1 MPLQFLSS
9 GSRKKSGYKLLPV
22 QASEEI
28 PGTCRAFC
36 KTLSNHSFSSSH
48 SLSCLRNFF
57 VAQLFIFLCVIIIS
71 FRHIVYNSQF
81 LQDISCQNIL
91 FYYFLCKTRNFS
103 VLSCCALIFS
113 LPFSIFTFSFDI
125 PYFFLCILPNILQNN
140 FLNSENPVAKKEKVR
155 NFLHFCCALSGFYSL
170 FPCFC
175 LTSQQSHPAY
185 HTYRLAF
192 QPGILRPLLH
202 LFQKLPWNMLCGTG

>member
-48 SLSCLRNFF
+48 SLSCLRNFLLLNSLFFF
-57 VAQLFIFLCVIIIS
+57 VPLSYHFGILFTIRSFYKIFLVEIYCFTI
-71 FRHIVYNSQF
+71 
-81 LQDISCQNIL
+81 
-91 FYYFLCKTRNFS
+91 FLCKTRNFS
-103 VLSCCALIFS
+103 VLPCCALIFP
-113 LPFSIFTFSFDI
+113 LPFAIFTFSFDI

-140 FLNSENPVAKKEKVR
+140 FLNSENPVVRKEKVR
-155 NFLHFCCALSGFYSL
+155 NVSHFRCALSGFYSL

-175 LTSQQSHPAY
+175 LISQQ
-185 HTYRLAF
+185 
-192 QPGILRPLLH
+192 
-202 LFQKLPWNMLCGTG
+202 